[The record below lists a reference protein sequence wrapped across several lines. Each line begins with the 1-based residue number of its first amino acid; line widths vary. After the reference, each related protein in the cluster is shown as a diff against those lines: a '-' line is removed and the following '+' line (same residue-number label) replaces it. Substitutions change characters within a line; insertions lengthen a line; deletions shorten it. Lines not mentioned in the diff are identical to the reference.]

1 MAFEFLLIALIDGQ
15 QPITLNRYNDDTYCL
30 SAAMELSRFARKNY
44 PDENTRAEK
53 TKRALIYELAQFNE
67 KWTASKIEMPSDEEI
82 DGISSQWAESIYAD
96 ALEAETK
103 GLEIDMP
110 ELSSDAMLVKIL
122 AKTFVENKN
131 EPNAQKD
138 ELNQYFIDPDRVDY
152 FCLATPK

>member
-1 MAFEFLLIALIDGQ
+1 
-15 QPITLNRYNDDTYCL
+15 
-30 SAAMELSRFARKNY
+30 
-44 PDENTRAEK
+44 
-53 TKRALIYELAQFNE
+53 
-67 KWTASKIEMPSDEEI
+67 
-82 DGISSQWAESIYAD
+82 
-96 ALEAETK
+96 
-103 GLEIDMP
+103 MP